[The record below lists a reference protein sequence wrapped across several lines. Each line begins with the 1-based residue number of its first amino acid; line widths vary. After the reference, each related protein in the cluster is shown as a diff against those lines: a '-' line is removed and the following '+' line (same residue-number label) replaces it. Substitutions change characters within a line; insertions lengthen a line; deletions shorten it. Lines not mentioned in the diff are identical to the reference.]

1 MLKMTQVIAAG
12 TLMLS
17 VSGLALAADVVNEMQ
32 DGFKEN
38 VTHLKA
44 IKAGEESGDHGAVEK
59 AAEAVAAYAAKIPD
73 LFPEG
78 SGAGETR
85 AKAEIWTD
93 WKGFVAAAEANQ
105 QAALK
110 LAAAAKTGVASDIA
124 AAREDLGKSCGA
136 CHDKYRVPK
145 T

>member
-17 VSGLALAADVVNEMQ
+17 VSGLALAADVVKERQ
-32 DGFKEN
+32 AGFKEN

-44 IKAGEESGDHGAVEK
+44 IKAGGESGDHAAVQTE
-59 AAEAVAAYAAKIPD
+59 AEAVAAFAARIPD

-78 SGAGETR
+78 SGGGETR
-85 AKAEIWTD
+85 AKSEIWSD

-110 LAAAAKTGVASDIA
+110 LAAAAKTGVASDIE

-136 CHDKYRVPK
+136 CHDKYRAPK
-145 T
+145 S